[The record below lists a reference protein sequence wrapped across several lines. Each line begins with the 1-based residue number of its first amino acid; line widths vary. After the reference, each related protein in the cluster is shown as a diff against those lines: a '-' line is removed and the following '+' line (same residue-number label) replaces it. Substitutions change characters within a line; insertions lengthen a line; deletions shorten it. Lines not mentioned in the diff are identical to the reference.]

1 MKDIIIAGNW
11 KMNTAPVEAV
21 KLFNEIESYFVEN
34 SYKSIPFVQN
44 GKLKFVAC
52 PPFVYL
58 QTLQMLVNQSKS
70 LLSLGAQNCHFE
82 SKGAFT
88 GEVSPTMLKDLGIKY
103 TIIGHSERR
112 TFFAETNETISK
124 KIKSALESDLIPI
137 FCIGETLEERQTG
150 KTNDILKNQIEI
162 GLSQILDVATDLK
175 SKIVI
180 AYEPVWA
187 IGTGLAATTEQV
199 RDTHTFIKNEVKRI
213 LNLDLPIL
221 YGGSLNEN
229 NANELL
235 RLENVNGGL
244 IGGASLKADS
254 FCKIIEIANSILKN

>member
-21 KLFNEIESYFVEN
+21 KLFNEIESFFVAN
-34 SYKSIPFVQN
+34 NYKSKNSVQS

-70 LLSLGAQNCHFE
+70 LLNLGAQNSHFE
-82 SKGAFT
+82 NKGAFT
-88 GEVSPTMLKDLGIKY
+88 GEVSPMMLKDLGIKY

-112 TFFAETNETISK
+112 TYFAETDETISK
-124 KIKSALESDLIPI
+124 KIKSALENDLIPI
-137 FCIGETLEERQTG
+137 FCIGETLEERQSG
-150 KTNDILKNQIEI
+150 KTNDILKNQLEI
-162 GLSQILDVATDLK
+162 GLSLVTNIDNNLK

-199 RDTHTFIKNEVKRI
+199 SETHTFIKNEVSRI

-235 RLENVNGGL
+235 SLDNVNGGL

-254 FCKIIEIANSILKN
+254 FCKIIEIANSVLQS